1 MEGKHVLFFTEA
13 WGLGGIETFVMNAV
27 RALGHGP
34 YSFEIFSVHDWSDAH
49 DEELARLCVERHVVF
64 HGNKPSLVS
73 RFDAGR
79 KAWRALL
86 ERKSYDVVHVNAM
99 NGLALAY
106 AADAKRAGVPLCIA
120 HSHNTDFGEGCR
132 LAKGAI
138 HRLGRVRYACA
149 PDVRLACSED
159 AGRYLFGSR
168 PFTVLKNGIDV
179 GRFAFDGG
187 QRAVA
192 RDALGIS
199 DEVLLFGA
207 VGRIDAQKNPVF
219 QVAILRELVSRGVA
233 CSLLLVGSGPLE
245 EEVLERARE
254 WGVADR
260 LIMPGPTRTPG
271 WYLSALDAVTMP
283 SEFEGLP
290 FFLVEAVDNGLPC
303 FVTEGVG
310 EGAFAGAPIEWLV
323 PDDPALWAEK
333 LSNLDRAAS
342 LRRRPLGRSVI
353 EASGFDCAET
363 TRSLDSIY
371 AGERG

>member
-1 MEGKHVLFFTEA
+1 MGGKRVLFFTEA
-13 WGLGGIETFVMNAV
+13 WGLGGIETFVMGAI
-27 RALGHGP
+27 RALDHGP

-64 HGNKPSLVS
+64 HGNKPSLIS

-79 KAWRALL
+79 KAWRSLL
-86 ERKSYDVVHVNAM
+86 ERKSYNAVHVNAM

-106 AADAKRAGVPLCIA
+106 VADAKRAGVPLCIA
-120 HSHNTDFGEGCR
+120 HSHNTDFGEGGR

-138 HRLGRVRYACA
+138 HRLGRARYAGT

-159 AGRYLFGSR
+159 AGRYLFGDRS
-168 PFTVLKNGIDV
+168 FMVLKNGIDV
-179 GRFAFDGG
+179 DRFAFDER
-187 QRAVA
+187 QRTAV
-192 RDALGIS
+192 RGALGIS

-245 EEVLERARE
+245 EEVLKRAQK

-260 LIMPGPTRTPG
+260 LIMPGSTRTPER
-271 WYLSALDAVTMP
+271 YLSALDVVTMP

-290 FFLVEAVDNGLPC
+290 FSLVEAVDNGLPC

-310 EGAFAGAPIEWLV
+310 EGVFTGASIEWLAT
-323 PDDPALWAEK
+323 DDPSLWAER
-333 LSNLDRAAS
+333 LSGLDRVSS
-342 LRRRPLGRSVI
+342 LRRRPLGCGVT
-353 EASGFDCAET
+353 EASGFDRAET
-363 TRSLDSIY
+363 MRALDSIY
-371 AGERG
+371 SGERG